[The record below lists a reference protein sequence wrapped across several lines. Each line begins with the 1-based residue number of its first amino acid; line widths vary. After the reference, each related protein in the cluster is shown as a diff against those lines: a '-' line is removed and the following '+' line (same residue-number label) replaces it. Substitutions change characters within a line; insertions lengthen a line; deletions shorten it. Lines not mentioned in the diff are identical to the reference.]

1 MLKMPTLSPAQPS
14 RAKTL
19 QFPSFILDSQ
29 EILNVPHTDKELSWQ
44 LGEGGWKLSRL
55 RFLLA
60 RGLVRSHFEQPYNPR

>member
-19 QFPSFILDSQ
+19 QFPSFVLDSQ
-29 EILNVPHTDKELSWQ
+29 EILNVSHTGKELAWQ

-55 RFLLA
+55 RPRL
-60 RGLVRSHFEQPYNPR
+60 QPF